1 MSFKVIQINFDYLLT
16 GIVFVTEAIDNS
28 TMRNKL
34 FFVEAP
40 YIQQNNKQFFFSFN
54 KI

>member
-34 FFVEAP
+34 FFVGLNRPSA
-40 YIQQNNKQFFFSFN
+40 IHTTK
-54 KI
+54 